1 MFSGN
6 LWSCIKEVKP
16 LVMFD
21 GECLK
26 ALEPVQWNHASAGVD
41 LGNTELFH
49 VAVVTSVSL

>member
-1 MFSGN
+1 M
-6 LWSCIKEVKP
+6 KEVNTP
-16 LVMFD
+16 FVFD